1 MVVSEI
7 YWPDFVVKKTGHLIV
22 FGILFTLLYRA
33 LKETTRLQVFRVAFV
48 SFLLSVLYGLS
59 DEYHQTF
66 VPGRQGLLRDVIID
80 GLGAGIAWWLIWKW
94 LPKAPKRLKNWAK
107 RLALS

>member
-1 MVVSEI
+1 MRRLKKLFEFWGLVIFWGLMIFLVSSRPAVVVSEI

-48 SFLLSVLYGLS
+48 SFLLSVFYGLIRS
-59 DEYHQTF
+59 E
-66 VPGRQGLLRDVIID
+66 
-80 GLGAGIAWWLIWKW
+80 
-94 LPKAPKRLKNWAK
+94 
-107 RLALS
+107 